1 MTIESNRTLGGIA
14 ACFTLIGVVSQ
25 VSMLFQYTLPNS
37 SPAYIAISAISGIVG
52 VLGLVGFILFLIA
65 MHGFSKDYGEN
76 RIFSYILYGLIVS
89 IVAGVIALII
99 GFFVVFSN
107 LASIL
112 PSLTSTPPSN
122 AQITSTVLKSIVPLM
137 PAFAVVGLIWVAFNV
152 RAFNLLGDKSMVPLF
167 RTGAKVLLAGAVLS
181 IVISVV
187 FAVIGSS
194 LSLSYNTFLA
204 FFIPGGLVQDVAW
217 ALLAMAYFRIKP
229 PVPQAVSPQPP
240 FQVATPASVP
250 TVSGQVK
257 YCPNCNTS
265 NPSDAIY
272 CTRCGQKI

>member
-107 LASIL
+107 FS
-112 PSLTSTPPSN
+112 
-122 AQITSTVLKSIVPLM
+122 
-137 PAFAVVGLIWVAFNV
+137 
-152 RAFNLLGDKSMVPLF
+152 
-167 RTGAKVLLAGAVLS
+167 
-181 IVISVV
+181 
-187 FAVIGSS
+187 
-194 LSLSYNTFLA
+194 
-204 FFIPGGLVQDVAW
+204 
-217 ALLAMAYFRIKP
+217 
-229 PVPQAVSPQPP
+229 
-240 FQVATPASVP
+240 
-250 TVSGQVK
+250 
-257 YCPNCNTS
+257 
-265 NPSDAIY
+265 
-272 CTRCGQKI
+272 